1 MKSKTKQRLSV
12 FIVVVDKRFMI
23 RKKRVAGGGGGGGGV
38 RGRGGGGVRG
48 EMGGG
53 GGGQPS
59 QPRGQPGLRPV
70 HRAVYIVIS
79 GRKGAVGM
87 YEDYKHE
94 D

>member
-1 MKSKTKQRLSV
+1 M

-23 RKKRVAGGGGGGGGV
+23 RKKKVAGRLGGGGGKGGDG
-38 RGRGGGGVRG
+38 RGRRG
-48 EMGGG
+48 AT
-53 GGGQPS
+53 QSTHYTVPF
-59 QPRGQPGLRPV
+59 
-70 HRAVYIVIS
+70 IS